1 MNESNTYQ
9 AVRIGDIA
17 DWRLICSISQTG
29 MGAWLKHSNPT
40 QELVTLFDERWGAE
54 VDSGSLLSR
63 IENAVY
69 DHPQVLDDFSAD
81 IAVIAPKSIWVPA
94 RVAEDDDEE
103 AARLYN
109 QVYPAEEEDVMS
121 AREEDALCLFTLVK
135 GLNAFL
141 HRTFPGARIHPH
153 LGVLARRFRERNSD
167 MPRIYVDIRDGEA
180 DFIAFDRKELLLAAT
195 HRWHDPADIRYHL
208 FNIIGVC
215 GLNPKDMQVSLSGQ
229 RAIKTELLGE
239 LRKSVSYVMLTMVP
253 APGMKAEMPLSAS
266 LLLRN

>member
-17 DWRLICSISQTG
+17 DWRLICSISQNG

-40 QELVTLFDERWGAE
+40 QDLVTLFDERWTS
-54 VDSGSLLSR
+54 DSESLLSR

-81 IAVIAPKSIWVPA
+81 IALIAPKSIWVPTHIT
-94 RVAEDDDEE
+94 EDDDDE
-103 AARLYN
+103 ATRLYT
-109 QVYPAEEEDVMS
+109 QVYPVEEEDIMS
-121 AREEDALCLFTLVK
+121 AREDDATCLFTLVK

-141 HRTFPGARIHPH
+141 QRTFPGARVHPH
-153 LGVLARRFRERNSD
+153 LGVLVKRFRQRNSD
-167 MPRIYVDIRDGEA
+167 MSRVYIDIRDGEA
-180 DFIAFDRKELLLAAT
+180 DFIAFDRRELLLAAT
-195 HRWHDPADIRYHL
+195 HCWHDPADLQYHL
-208 FNIIGVC
+208 FNIISVC
-215 GLNPKDMQVSLSGQ
+215 GLNPKELQVSLSGV
-229 RAIKTELLGE
+229 RDVKNILLKD

-253 APGMKAEMPLSAS
+253 APGVKADMPLAAS